1 MDEMPKMPNYTPEEL
16 AKMMEEAQKQALET
30 WNKLTPEEQAKATAE
45 AQRMMEEE
53 ARKHQEMM
61 DTINRISAESK
72 AKEAAKNAQDAQ
84 KPKFCPNCGTPVS
97 GGKFCGN
104 CGQAL

>member
-16 AKMMEEAQKQALET
+16 MKMQEEALKKAQET

-61 DTINRISAESK
+61 DTISRISAQSK
-72 AKEAAKNAQDAQ
+72 AKETAQDAQ

>member
-16 AKMMEEAQKQALET
+16 VKMQVEALQRAQEALA
-30 WNKLTPEEQAKATAE
+30 KLTPEERAQAEE
-45 AQRMMEEE
+45 AGKRLLEEE
-53 ARKHQEMM
+53 ARKHQEMWN
-61 DTINRISAESK
+61 TISRSSAQSK
-72 AKEAAKNAQDAQ
+72 AKETAQDAQ

>member
-16 AKMMEEAQKQALET
+16 VKMQEEALKRAQEAFA
-30 WNKLTPEEQAKATAE
+30 KLTPEERAQAEE
-45 AQRMMEEE
+45 AGKRLLEEE
-53 ARKHQEMM
+53 ARKHQEMWH
-61 DTINRISAESK
+61 TNSRISEQSK
-72 AKEAAKNAQDAQ
+72 AKETAQDAQ